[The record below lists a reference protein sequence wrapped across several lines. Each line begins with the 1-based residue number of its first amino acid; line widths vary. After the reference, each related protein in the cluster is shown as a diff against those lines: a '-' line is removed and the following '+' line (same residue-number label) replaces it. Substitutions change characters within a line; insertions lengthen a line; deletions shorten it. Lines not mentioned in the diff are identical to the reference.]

1 MLLRN
6 ETSTPSADMAAPRGR
21 PPAGHRYVD
30 GVFVHAETGIP
41 FDPELHAG
49 LAHAK
54 KLACLQ
60 AHYWQRGGRAKRL
73 QRYAKKCRRRRTQLT
88 LEESMARPAR
98 GAPTSHAEKLSE
110 LADRPLRRTVS
121 EWRTSYTCPH
131 PACEPARGTSS
142 QPTPAI

>member
-54 KLACLQ
+54 KLACLR
-60 AHYWQRGGRAKRL
+60 ALSIATVPMPFVKEMTTPWNNAICNHYPGL
-73 QRYAKKCRRRRTQLT
+73 
-88 LEESMARPAR
+88 
-98 GAPTSHAEKLSE
+98 
-110 LADRPLRRTVS
+110 
-121 EWRTSYTCPH
+121 
-131 PACEPARGTSS
+131 
-142 QPTPAI
+142 